1 MWRANEIGQSEK
13 GVVRLERFSI
23 LSVPP
28 YVSSI
33 PEIWIGHE
41 VFIQCLFVNELSA
54 SYVDKDPVFLHL
66 RQPLSV
72 DDPCG
77 LTCQRK
83 RQDYSIGI
91 LQKNRQS
98 TRTYEELDA
107 FCR

>member
-1 MWRANEIGQSEK
+1 
-13 GVVRLERFSI
+13 
-23 LSVPP
+23 
-28 YVSSI
+28 
-33 PEIWIGHE
+33 
-41 VFIQCLFVNELSA
+41 
-54 SYVDKDPVFLHL
+54 KDPVFLHL

-107 FCR
+107 SCRCLLSRIRIDVHSKSSGDPALDPADSAESEYSEHLLSQYGDLAPIFNDTFEVPLRF